1 MDITLLVIFTLIS
14 ASAHQGANYIVYSTK
29 AETPVYAPRWI
40 TTLGGFLFVKTYLFL
55 GIPIACLNGYLIY
68 EYKGLIIAG
77 IGTFFG
83 TSFFRFWGRR
93 GWSTLTVAITLI
105 WTVVNLFRITSD
117 FAPAPDVPMTE
128 REHNISAE
136 AYYNRGVANAE
147 LGKYAEAIA
156 NFDTAIKRD
165 PDFMEAYYNRA
176 VAKGVLGQ
184 HADALPDYNT
194 VIDLDPDFMEA
205 YYNRGSTKAELGRY
219 VEAITDFDT
228 AIQLN
233 PKNVRSYQN
242 RGKVNAELGKY
253 SEAIADF
260 NAAIQLNPN
269 YAEAYSS
276 RGIAK
281 ANFGQN
287 RAAKQDLRPAL
298 RLATQ
303 AGDVELKK
311 IIQEILQRLDRR

>member
-14 ASAHQGANYIVYSTK
+14 ASAYQGANYIVYSAK

-77 IGTFFG
+77 VGTFFG

-105 WTVVNLFRITSD
+105 WTVVNLFRITGD

-136 AYYNRGVANAE
+136 AYFNRGVAKAE
-147 LGKYAEAIA
+147 LGKYADAIA
-156 NFDTAIKRD
+156 NFDTAIQRD
-165 PDFMEAYYNRA
+165 PDFMEAY
-176 VAKGVLGQ
+176 
-184 HADALPDYNT
+184 
-194 VIDLDPDFMEA
+194 F
-205 YYNRGSTKAELGRY
+205 NRGSTKAELGKYSEAITDFDTAIQLNPKNVRSYNDRGVAKAELGRY

-228 AIQLN
+228 AIQRD
-233 PKNVRSYQN
+233 PENVRSYQN

-281 ANFGQN
+281 ANLGQN
-287 RAAKQDLRPAL
+287 RAAKQDLRTAL

>member
-14 ASAHQGANYIVYSTK
+14 ASAYQGANYIVYSAK

-77 IGTFFG
+77 VGTFFG

-105 WTVVNLFRITSD
+105 WTVVNLFRITGD

-136 AYYNRGVANAE
+136 AYFNRGVAKAE
-147 LGKYAEAIA
+147 LGKYSEAITD
-156 NFDTAIKRD
+156 FDTAIQLNPKNVRS
-165 PDFMEAYYNRA
+165 YNDRG
-176 VAKGVLGQ
+176 VA
-184 HADALPDYNT
+184 
-194 VIDLDPDFMEA
+194 
-205 YYNRGSTKAELGRY
+205 KAELGRY

-228 AIQLN
+228 AIQRD
-233 PKNVRSYQN
+233 PENVRSYQN

-281 ANFGQN
+281 ANLGQN
-287 RAAKQDLRPAL
+287 RAAKQDLRTAL